1 MMRSTYLRGNLRLGR
16 GSAPEGDPEPWGCPP
31 APGSQ
36 AVAKAPEAPSPL
48 STCQSTHEKRSVRK
62 PQVCVSHE
70 PDNGLEKLTNLSQ
83 LG

>member
-16 GSAPEGDPEPWGCPP
+16 GSAPE
-31 APGSQ
+31 
-36 AVAKAPEAPSPL
+36 APSPL
-48 STCQSTHEKRSVRK
+48 STCQSTHEKRSVKK
-62 PQVCVSHE
+62 PQDCVSHE